1 MQIKLLQF
9 NKLMEFVTIINLILF
24 DVLHILFFTI
34 LIYSMLH
41 LKNFSLV
48 TTHTNYKLVLNNI
61 NFVCTKYLY
70 AYTQILK
77 NKGSKILIIKN
88 IV

>member
-9 NKLMEFVTIINLILF
+9 NKLVEFVTIINLILF
-24 DVLHILFFTI
+24 DVLHILFFI
-34 LIYSMLH
+34 SLLYSMLH
-41 LKNFSLV
+41 LKNFLLV
-48 TTHTNYKLVLNNI
+48 PTHTNYRLVLNNI

-77 NKGSKILIIKN
+77 NIGSKILITKN